1 MSLCYA
7 AGGVLLGG
15 AISSVQLVPFVA
27 DLAAINLEGR
37 DFSAAHPPGGY
48 ILTTVA
54 PHVWGSCV
62 DGAVTGPLNPIESTA
77 FVGAGA
83 VILAIAAIAARRRL
97 TQAVSFRLLFAI
109 LVAVIA
115 VAMWVGFRG
124 PIRDDSLGH
133 VALYVMPAIR
143 VTSFLIGWVTWVA
156 TTALSTLYDGVEV
169 TGWSG
174 GWYAALIWGLISA
187 MLLLGS
193 RWPNPRP
200 PLPRPLPEVE
210 ADRE

>member
-1 MSLCYA
+1 MIERAANRYGWRGLWLILFGAMWVAFGFGQLQAPTDRHQWVLFEYA
-7 AGGVLLGG
+7 PTWALVGGWV
-15 AISSVQLVPFVA
+15 
-27 DLAAINLEGR
+27 
-37 DFSAAHPPGGY
+37 
-48 ILTTVA
+48 
-54 PHVWGSCV
+54 
-62 DGAVTGPLNPIESTA
+62 VTG
-77 FVGAGA
+77 
-83 VILAIAAIAARRRL
+83 
-97 TQAVSFRLLFAI
+97 
-109 LVAVIA
+109 A

-156 TTALSTLYDGVEV
+156 TTATSKLTDDVPV

-200 PLPRPLPEVE
+200 PLPKPPR
-210 ADRE
+210 DRAEWAGE